1 MTDNNDVRKV
11 DKDLKNSVINDVENS
26 SEKIELRHDTT
37 TILELTDTASTFQT
51 IVNNSN
57 ISIAAS
63 AILSA
68 SRLVNV
74 TNCFFL

>member
-37 TILELTDTASTFQT
+37 TILELTDTASTF
-51 IVNNSN
+51 
-57 ISIAAS
+57 
-63 AILSA
+63 
-68 SRLVNV
+68 
-74 TNCFFL
+74 